1 MCVRPKVTNLD
12 KMRVRNHQK
21 KWKPSENHTKRLN
34 SMDFG
39 LEITMVLAMNIVKLD
54 LANLLK

>member
-21 KWKPSENHTKRLN
+21 KWKPSENHTK
-34 SMDFG
+34 STMDFG
-39 LEITMVLAMNIVKLD
+39 FEIMMDYHIFRIGQTQYRGW
-54 LANLLK
+54 